1 MHARKVI
8 FTLLA
13 VLVVLAV
20 FVFRRWQEPQ
30 RGEAFDRTPQKL
42 FYTKHARCRMN
53 CRQISEQD
61 VRLIMKKGIINF
73 SKSNR
78 TGRPCPTYA
87 LQGVTPDGESLRVVF
102 AQCDEE
108 TKVVT
113 CYNLKKDFNCYC
125 PGDENK

>member
-1 MHARKVI
+1 M
-8 FTLLA
+8 
-13 VLVVLAV
+13 
-20 FVFRRWQEPQ
+20 
-30 RGEAFDRTPQKL
+30 
-42 FYTKHARCRMN
+42 
-53 CRQISEQD
+53 
-61 VRLIMKKGIINF
+61 RLIMKKGIINF